1 MQQYTIDLIPGD
13 GIGQEVAP
21 AAARCIDAI
30 AGKHGFSVSWRVRD
44 WGSSR
49 YLRDGRMMPE
59 NGIDELATGDGIFL
73 GAVGHPEIDDHVTL
87 WGLLIPI
94 RRAFDLYLNIRPMR
108 LLPGIAPRVTKNAD
122 IDMIVVRENVEGE
135 YSEVGGRA
143 YQGTPEEMAFQQA
156 LFTRRGVSRVAEY
169 AAVLAGSRRGIVTSA
184 TKSNGL
190 IHSMPF
196 WDEVVAEVVGA
207 FPEVELESVLID
219 ALAARAVLAPN
230 SLDVV
235 VASNLLGDILS
246 DLVAATAGSIGI
258 APSANIN
265 PDRSK
270 PSMFEPVH
278 GTAPDIVGKNL
289 ANPVG
294 ALWAGAMLLEHIG
307 EADAARDLQADFE
320 AVLAD
325 GISTRDLGGGAS
337 TDEFVDEV
345 LLRIERDAS
354 NLPTD

>member
-1 MQQYTIDLIPGD
+1 MQHYTLDLIPGD
-13 GIGQEVAP
+13 GIGKEVAP
-21 AAARCIDAI
+21 AAARCMDAV
-30 AGKHGFSVSWRVRD
+30 AEQHGFQLTWRVRD
-44 WGSSR
+44 WGSDR
-49 YLRDGRMMPE
+49 YLRDGHMMPK
-59 NGIDELATGDGIFL
+59 NGLAELATGDGIFL
-73 GAVGHPEIDDHVTL
+73 GAVGHPDIEDHVTL

-94 RRAFDLYLNIRPMR
+94 RRAFDQYLNIRPMR
-108 LLPGIAPRVTKNAD
+108 VLPGIEPRVTRNAE
-122 IDMIVVRENVEGE
+122 IDMVVVRENVEGE

-143 YQGTPEEMAFQQA
+143 YSGTPYEMAFQQA

-169 AAVLAGSRRGIVTSA
+169 AAELAAGRRGLVTSA

-196 WDEVVAEVVGA
+196 WDEVVAEVVGRY
-207 FPEVELESVLID
+207 PVRLESVLID

-235 VASNLLGDILS
+235 VASNLFGDILS
-246 DLVAATAGSIGI
+246 DLIAATAGSIGI
-258 APSANIN
+258 APSANVN

-307 EADAARDLQADFE
+307 ERGAAGQLQSAYE
-320 AVLAD
+320 GVLGD
-325 GISTRDLGGGAS
+325 GIRTRDLGGSAS
-337 TDEFVDEV
+337 TDEFVSEV
-345 LLRIERDAS
+345 LLR
-354 NLPTD
+354 LG